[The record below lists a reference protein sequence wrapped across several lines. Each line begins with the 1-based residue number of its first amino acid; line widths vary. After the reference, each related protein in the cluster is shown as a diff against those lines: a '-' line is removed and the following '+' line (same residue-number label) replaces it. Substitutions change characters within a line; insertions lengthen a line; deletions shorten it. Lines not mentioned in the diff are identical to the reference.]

1 MAPNGMAARW
11 LCVKRQESAINQW
24 TRLGHLCRVSRGPER
39 TSDPTQVQ
47 EACVVPSALRGH
59 SGRGANL
66 QQPCVPRRKHDRS
79 SWDQGSAPQKER
91 HPYTSCLPSPVLK
104 MCQVP
109 ASESDHNHMSGPA
122 YLRPHRAPWAGCNA
136 WDPLVS
142 RNHWAG
148 PVWGSKAHTT
158 PPGASSLGL
167 SVSTRAP
174 RPRPHQHLISC
185 PLGYPLDSPPGTLAP
200 G

>member
-24 TRLGHLCRVSRGPER
+24 TRLGHLCRVSQGPER

-66 QQPCVPRRKHDRS
+66 QQPCVPRRGHDRS

-122 YLRPHRAPWAGCNA
+122 YLRGPIELPGLGATHGTPWFPGTIGQGQSGAAKPTPH
-136 WDPLVS
+136 PLVPIPS
-142 RNHWAG
+142 
-148 PVWGSKAHTT
+148 GSW
-158 PPGASSLGL
+158 
-167 SVSTRAP
+167 
-174 RPRPHQHLISC
+174 
-185 PLGYPLDSPPGTLAP
+185 
-200 G
+200 